1 MLKANKNKGFTII
14 EALVAIAV
22 LMMALGGPLVLAV
35 SSIGDARASKN
46 KVTAFY
52 LAEEA
57 LEYVRNVRDS
67 NFLQRTTETS
77 SPKPTDW
84 LAGLSNCFSGNCY
97 FDVFISP
104 PSIASCVGTC
114 PLMKINNT
122 NNHYG
127 YTGADSIFT
136 RYITIV
142 NSGNEIKVTVT
153 VVWTEHGTT
162 KWVVLTQN
170 MFNLA
175 PDP

>member
-1 MLKANKNKGFTII
+1 MLKSNKNKGFTII

-67 NFLQRTTETS
+67 NYLQRTKTPG
-77 SPKPTDW
+77 SPGWLDGLGDCIGGYCFFDIFTPT
-84 LAGLSNCFSGNCY
+84 ATTCG
-97 FDVFISP
+97 
-104 PSIASCVGTC
+104 ASC
-114 PLMKINNT
+114 PLMKIDT
-122 NNHYG
+122 GNHYG
-127 YTGADSIFT
+127 YAGADSIFKRT
-136 RYITIV
+136 VTIDNTL
-142 NSGNEIKVTVT
+142 NSGNEAKVEIRVEWDEHGSTRKVT
-153 VVWTEHGTT
+153 
-162 KWVVLTQN
+162 LTQN

-175 PDP
+175 P

>member
-1 MLKANKNKGFTII
+1 MLKSNKNEGFTII

-67 NFLQRTTETS
+67 NFLQRTTEPLPRT
-77 SPKPTDW
+77 TGW
-84 LAGLSNCFSGNCY
+84 LDGLGSCFSLNCY

-104 PSIASCVGTC
+104 PSIVSCTGTC

-127 YTGADSIFT
+127 YTGANSIFT
-136 RYITIV
+136 RYIIIDNSL
-142 NSGNEIKVTVT
+142 NSGNEAKVTVT
-153 VVWTEHGTT
+153 VIWDEHGSIRN
-162 KWVVLTQN
+162 VALTQN

-175 PDP
+175 P

>member
-1 MLKANKNKGFTII
+1 MLKSNKNKGFTII

-35 SSIGDARASKN
+35 SSMGDARASKN

-67 NFLQRTTETS
+67 NFLKRTTET
-77 SPKPTDW
+77 PKTTDW
-84 LAGLSNCFSGNCY
+84 LNGLGSCIGVNCY
-97 FDVFISP
+97 FDVFDSP
-104 PSIASCVGTC
+104 PSVTACVGIC
-114 PLMKINNT
+114 PLMKINNA

-127 YTGADSIFT
+127 YTGADSIFI
-136 RYITIV
+136 RYVTID
-142 NSGNEIKVTVT
+142 NSLNGGNEAKVTVT
-153 VVWTEHGTT
+153 VVWNVSGI
-162 KWVVLTQN
+162 KWVTLTQN

-175 PDP
+175 P